1 MMITSLLEK
10 IKKTVP
16 FDLELYAN
24 EDLSKHTT
32 FRIGGD
38 CEVFAKVANTD
49 QLISLIH
56 FLKSENIPYMIL
68 GNGSNTLFSD
78 KGFSGVIISLCE
90 DFKEITLLDQNKIKC
105 SAGAM
110 LTSLCIFARDNSLSG
125 CEELYGIPGSVGG
138 ATYMN
143 AGAYGGE
150 MSKIISS
157 VTYLD
162 CESEEIKTIHCD
174 KCNFSY
180 RHSTF
185 MDQKCVI
192 LSINIELEKADKDYI
207 TAKMLDYMQRRRD
220 KQPLEYPSAGSVFK
234 RPEGYFA
241 GALIEQSGLKGTSVG
256 GAQVSEK
263 HAGFI
268 INKGNATCNDVLT
281 LIDMIKSTVYQNF
294 NVELEC
300 EIRPI
305 GDN

>member
-1 MMITSLLEK
+1 MITSLLEK
-10 IKKTVP
+10 IKEAVP

-24 EDLSKHTT
+24 ESLSKHTT
-32 FRIGGD
+32 FRIGGKCD
-38 CEVFAKVANTD
+38 VFAKVANTE
-49 QLISLIH
+49 QLISLLH
-56 FLKSENIPYMIL
+56 FLKSEDIPYMIL

-78 KGFSGVIISLCE
+78 KGFRGVIISLCQA
-90 DFKEITLLDQNKIKC
+90 FKEISLLDENKIKC
-105 SAGAM
+105 YAGAM
-110 LTSLCIFARDNSLSG
+110 LTSLCTFARDNSLSG

-150 MSKIISS
+150 MSQIISS
-157 VTYLD
+157 VTYFD
-162 CESEEIKTIHCD
+162 CESEEIKNIERD
-174 KCNFSY
+174 KCDFSY

-185 MDQKCVI
+185 MDKECVI

-207 TAKMLDYMQRRRD
+207 TAKMSDYMQRRRD

-241 GALIEQSGLKGTSVG
+241 GALIEQSGLKGASVG
-256 GAQVSEK
+256 GAEVSEK

-268 INKGNATCNDVLT
+268 INKGNATCNDVLS
-281 LIDMIKSTVYQNF
+281 LIDIIKSQVYKKF

-305 GDN
+305 CDK